1 MLDKSFEK
9 IINSYDELIPAM
21 KCLLWSMNNKPQ
33 TNITLYKYIKC
44 NDNGNIRDIN
54 QNDWQYLNPII
65 RSAPSQGLLD
75 LEKTSIND
83 KAVWLYSNPSKTRE
97 GWFYEGNLRSLIDL
111 ENMTG
116 ISRST
121 LHSRLSKMS
130 IKHAIELHE
139 HLEIV
144 EQENLE
150 NRYNNSMSDDDKDY
164 SEEVLPFIRIYISYG
179 KKNNDMLELDQVL
192 SFLSQ
197 DDGPASHVKNLID
210 KGMFNLYA
218 CCFDKVTKVL

>member
-1 MLDKSFEK
+1 MLDNSYEK

-21 KCLLWSMNNKPQ
+21 KCLLWSMNNKPH
-33 TNITLYKYIKC
+33 TNLSLYKYIKY
-44 NDNGNIRDIN
+44 NDNGTIRSFN
-54 QNDWQYLNPII
+54 QDDYQYLNPII

-75 LEKTSIND
+75 LEKRLLND
-83 KAVWLYSNPSKTRE
+83 KQVWFYTNPSKTRE
-97 GWFYEGNLRSLIDL
+97 GWFYEGKLRHLTEL
-111 ENMTG
+111 ETLTG
-116 ISRST
+116 ISKSA
-121 LHSRLSKMS
+121 LYNRLSIMS
-130 IKHAIELHE
+130 LKNAIELSG
-139 HLEIV
+139 HLEI
-144 EQENLE
+144 EEAENVE

-179 KKNNDMLELDQVL
+179 KKNNDMLDLEQVV

-197 DDGPASHVKNLID
+197 DDGPASHIKDLID